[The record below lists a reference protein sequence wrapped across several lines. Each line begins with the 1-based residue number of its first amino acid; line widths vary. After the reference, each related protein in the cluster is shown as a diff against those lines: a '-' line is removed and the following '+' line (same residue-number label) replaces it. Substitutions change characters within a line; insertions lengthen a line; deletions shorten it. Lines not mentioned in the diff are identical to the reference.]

1 VEIVSE
7 RRASGAPR
15 VGWVWVVLPW
25 RAGGG
30 AVGAVEREGEGE
42 RGGGGREEE
51 EEAADEAGR
60 ESAAV
65 GRVSDRERV
74 VTARAVAVPTVR
86 RGLQAEQLL
95 GHPRHGPSTPAAEI
109 NGGAGA
115 ERARCATD
123 SRRRGG
129 TVPRVCLGGGAVHK
143 QQGVRNHEISLWPL
157 AYLPAFLKRR
167 SFLRAKTGGAARFQA
182 HTLFKVFL
190 LSKSGALSLGEIKL
204 HPKITRTRATRMSGL
219 SKPKSEHQAHLT
231 HKNNTVQ
238 SLEVQYLRIHLVS
251 HW

>member
-1 VEIVSE
+1 M
-7 RRASGAPR
+7 
-15 VGWVWVVLPW
+15 VLPW

-42 RGGGGREEE
+42 RGGGGREEEE

-109 NGGAGA
+109 NGGSKS
-115 ERARCATD
+115 RARA
-123 SRRRGG
+123 
-129 TVPRVCLGGGAVHK
+129 
-143 QQGVRNHEISLWPL
+143 
-157 AYLPAFLKRR
+157 
-167 SFLRAKTGGAARFQA
+167 LR
-182 HTLFKVFL
+182 
-190 LSKSGALSLGEIKL
+190 
-204 HPKITRTRATRMSGL
+204 
-219 SKPKSEHQAHLT
+219 
-231 HKNNTVQ
+231 
-238 SLEVQYLRIHLVS
+238 Y
-251 HW
+251 

>member
-1 VEIVSE
+1 
-7 RRASGAPR
+7 

-74 VTARAVAVPTVR
+74 VAARAVATVR

-109 NGGAGA
+109 NGGSKS
-115 ERARCATD
+115 RARA
-123 SRRRGG
+123 
-129 TVPRVCLGGGAVHK
+129 
-143 QQGVRNHEISLWPL
+143 
-157 AYLPAFLKRR
+157 
-167 SFLRAKTGGAARFQA
+167 LR
-182 HTLFKVFL
+182 
-190 LSKSGALSLGEIKL
+190 
-204 HPKITRTRATRMSGL
+204 
-219 SKPKSEHQAHLT
+219 
-231 HKNNTVQ
+231 
-238 SLEVQYLRIHLVS
+238 Y
-251 HW
+251 